1 MCSYDVTLVAG
12 TIDLLTAMDIA
23 EAAKNEGVDEV
34 DGFCDSRPDSNF
46 RADLAYDIDSR
57 ALLSVST
64 YNVFPGQHIQKPCI
78 SNEFY

>member
-34 DGFCDSRPDSNF
+34 DGFCDSRPDSNL

-64 YNVFPGQHIQKPCI
+64 YNVFPGQHIRKLCV
-78 SNEFY
+78 FL